1 MTHMDCAKCGNPLE
15 DASRFC
21 GECGSPVR
29 APAIAQGDL
38 GSPSTTFDSGQWRL
52 SPLEETGAI
61 HIEFR
66 TSKSVIL
73 AREIISNKVYI
84 NNGKLK
90 RHTTHT
96 LVAKFGSNLKT
107 RLFGIMIIEIDNYA
121 HELKAT
127 ISEENLQCRIH
138 IAVRDTFGFGSS
150 LGIAGK
156 LQKMMRNRAESFKNA
171 FSDAA

>member
-1 MTHMDCAKCGNPLE
+1 
-15 DASRFC
+15 
-21 GECGSPVR
+21 
-29 APAIAQGDL
+29 
-38 GSPSTTFDSGQWRL
+38 
-52 SPLEETGAI
+52 
-61 HIEFR
+61 
-66 TSKSVIL
+66 
-73 AREIISNKVYI
+73 
-84 NNGKLK
+84 
-90 RHTTHT
+90 
-96 LVAKFGSNLKT
+96 
-107 RLFGIMIIEIDNYA
+107 MIIEIDNYA